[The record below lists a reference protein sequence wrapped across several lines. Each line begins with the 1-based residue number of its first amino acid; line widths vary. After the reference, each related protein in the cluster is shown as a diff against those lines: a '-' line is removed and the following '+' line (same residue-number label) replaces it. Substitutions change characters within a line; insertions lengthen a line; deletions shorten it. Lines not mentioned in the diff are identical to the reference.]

1 MSLFNISEKFKIL
14 SEDFKTALDSSVE
27 YYKLDLF
34 SKLAKAAV
42 SSSLLLIIGGTFLIF
57 LLFFSVA
64 IAILLGEVLES
75 LSAGFFIVAGFYFLI
90 FLFMFLFGKPIITK
104 KVLTKYSQLVFNE
117 DTQKEVLDDEFK
129 KLVD

>member
-1 MSLFNISEKFKIL
+1 MSLFNISEKFKII
-14 SEDFKTALDSSVE
+14 SEDFKTALDSSIE
-27 YYKLDLF
+27 YYKLDFF

-42 SSSLLLIIGGTFLIF
+42 SSSHIIIIGGIFLIF
-57 LLFFSVA
+57 LMFLSVA
-64 IAILLGEVLES
+64 VAILLGEVLES
-75 LSAGFFIVAGFYFLI
+75 PSAGFFIVAGFYFLI
-90 FLFMFLFGKPIITK
+90 FLFLFIFGRPIITK